1 MGVCIFVQIPNLF
14 ISFAALTT
22 IFETKS
28 TPMDLFFRKSII
40 AATGLFLCL
49 FLIVHLS
56 ANCILLLP
64 EASARGLYNSYST
77 FLRENILIQLIAY
90 VLYLSIILHIIY
102 ALLVAL
108 RNKKAKPQKYAVN
121 HWRENSS
128 WASQNMGLIGIFI
141 LLFIVVHLA
150 NFWARIKLGMGE
162 GVGMDSF
169 GNKDVYEV
177 TASLFHNIYYVIFY
191 SILMIPLG
199 FHLHHGL
206 QSAFKTLG
214 FYHKKGL
221 KVLSKVALVYALV
234 VSILFGII
242 PFIVYFK

>member
-1 MGVCIFVQIPNLF
+1 M
-14 ISFAALTT
+14 
-22 IFETKS
+22 
-28 TPMDLFFRKSII
+28 I

-64 EASARGLYNSYST
+64 EEMAKEMYNSYST
-77 FLRENILIQLIAY
+77 LLRENPLIKIVAY
-90 VLYLSIILHIIY
+90 ALYLSIILHVIY
-102 ALLVAL
+102 ALLVTL
-108 RNKKAKPQKYAVN
+108 RNRKAKPDKYAVN
-121 HWRENSS
+121 HTKENSS
-128 WASQNMGLIGIFI
+128 WASQNMGLIGVLI

-162 GVGMDSF
+162 GVGVDSY
-169 GNKDVYEV
+169 GNKDVYKV
-177 TASLFHNIYYVIFY
+177 ISSLFHNIYYVIFY
-191 SILMIPLG
+191 SLLMIPLG

-206 QSAFKTLG
+206 KSAFKTLG
-214 FYHKKGL
+214 FYHKTGL
-221 KVLSKVALVYALV
+221 KFISKAALIYALI